1 MTALSGLARLDAIAQ
16 AEHCRRGEV
25 SAAELWAACQA
36 RIAALNPLLRAVIE
50 LGPKPP
56 ASPRPGPLSGVPFL
70 MKDASPWPGLR
81 WSLGAR
87 LFAQRVTQQQTD
99 YGKRLV
105 EAGLVC
111 AGKTALSEFGLLAST
126 ETLLEGATHN
136 PWDLARSPMGS
147 SGGSAAAVAAGLVP
161 LAHANDGGG
170 SIRVPASACGIFGFK
185 PSRGRTVVA
194 NRSGS
199 DFADMTSEHCV
210 SRSVRDSA
218 LFLALTEDHTQGD
231 SVGFV
236 REPIRRSLRVGAWT
250 KTLGG
255 TAPSSSVRLAH
266 ESTVALLREL
276 GHQVEEVEGPV
287 FDFERLGEAFYL
299 VAGAAVSNVIETI
312 DRTRREP
319 VQRAELEPFTWS
331 LVELLEE
338 RGPDAL
344 SGARAAIAAAVAA
357 YREFTRPF
365 DVVLTPV
372 SADEPPPLGWLSPLL
387 PRNVLLARSSR
398 ALGYTPIQNIAGCP
412 AMSVPLWSGSAS
424 AAGAAGGL
432 PLGAHLA
439 AARGQDAL
447 LLGLAYQLEQA
458 RPWQQRW
465 APISIVGLDL

>member
-1 MTALSGLARLDAIAQ
+1 MTSLSELARLDAIAQ
-16 AEHCRRGEV
+16 AELCRQGEV

-36 RIAALNPLLRAVIE
+36 RIAALNPLLGAVIE
-50 LGPKPP
+50 LGREPP
-56 ASPRPGPLSGVPFL
+56 AVPPHGPLSGVPFL

-126 ETLLEGATHN
+126 ETLLEGATLN
-136 PWDLARSPMGS
+136 PWDLSRSPMGS

-170 SIRVPASACGIFGFK
+170 SIRVPASACGLFGFK

-236 REPIRRSLRVGAWT
+236 RDTIPGSLRVGAWT
-250 KTLGG
+250 KTLSGEE
-255 TAPSSSVRLAH
+255 PSSEVRRAH
-266 ESTVALLREL
+266 EGAIALLRDL
-276 GHQVEEVEGPV
+276 GHHVEEVEGPV
-287 FDFERLGEAFYL
+287 LDFERLGEAFYL
-299 VAGAAVSNVIETI
+299 VAGAAVANVIETI

-331 LVELLEE
+331 LVGLLEE

-344 SGARAAIAAAVAA
+344 SGARATIAAAVAT

-365 DVVLTPV
+365 EVVLTPV
-372 SADEPPPLGWLSPLL
+372 SADEPAPLGWLSPLL
-387 PRNVLLARSSR
+387 PRDVLLARTRR

-412 AMSVPLWSGSAS
+412 AMSVPLFSSSA
-424 AAGAAGGL
+424 GL

-439 AARGQDAL
+439 AARGHDARL
-447 LLGLAYQLEQA
+447 LALAYQLEQA
-458 RPWQQRW
+458 RPWRERW
-465 APISIVGLDL
+465 PPVSIVALDL